1 MFFYSSLGQWD
12 STVFDGVGPTGE
24 PLIHM
29 KILGMGFLIIFL
41 IINLVLMLNLVIAI
55 LGSVFE
61 EFQSI

>member
-1 MFFYSSLGQWD
+1 
-12 STVFDGVGPTGE
+12 
-24 PLIHM
+24 M

-61 EFQSI
+61 EFQSIQRGVYF